1 MTSLQAPSAPKRTK
15 RTQERQARG
24 ASPALFWSFMA
35 PALLLVLLFTL
46 WPAITSVPLMFQRW
60 PGYGDPQWIGFANF
74 ERLFTDPDA
83 LGALLRTFALTILA
97 AGGTVVL
104 GTAFAIAFHRR
115 IPLSNTLK
123 FIIFLPVILPPTMY
137 ALAWKNALDPELG
150 WVNPILR
157 RINPDWSPAWLSD
170 PSIVLWVVTFIA
182 TIQYVG
188 IPMILMVSAMN
199 DIPASVEEAATLDG
213 VNAWQRIW
221 RITLPM
227 TRDVLVVVIG
237 LQLIGNFKQLDTVY
251 ALTQGGPS
259 KASDILSTF
268 IYREGFTL
276 GDFGYASVAGF
287 IGTVIIVAASM
298 AYTFFFR
305 PAKISNQ

>member
-1 MTSLQAPSAPKRTK
+1 MSTTQVKAKPRNPKSAEGRSSH
-15 RTQERQARG
+15 G
-24 ASPALFWSFMA
+24 ASQKLFWSFTA
-35 PALLLVLLFTL
+35 PAIVLVVLFTI
-46 WPAITSVPLMFQRW
+46 WPALTSIPLMFQRW
-60 PGYGDPQWIGFANF
+60 PGYGNAQWIGFDNF
-74 ERLFTDPDA
+74 TRLFTDPDA
-83 LGALLRTFALTILA
+83 LWALLRTFALTVLA
-97 AGGTVVL
+97 AGGTVIL
-104 GTAFAIAFHRR
+104 GTAFAIAFHRK

-150 WVNPILR
+150 WVNPLLQQ
-157 RINPDWSPAWLSD
+157 INPAWSPHWLSD
-170 PSIVLWVVTFIA
+170 PNLVLWVVTFIA

-199 DIPASVEEAATLDG
+199 DIPESINEAATLDG

-221 RITLPM
+221 KVTLPM
-227 TRDVLVVVIG
+227 TKDVLVVVIG
-237 LQLIGNFKQLDTVY
+237 LQIIGNFKQLDTVY

-287 IGTVIIVAASM
+287 VGTIIIVAASM
-298 AYTFFFR
+298 AYTLFFR
-305 PAKISNQ
+305 PSKISNQ